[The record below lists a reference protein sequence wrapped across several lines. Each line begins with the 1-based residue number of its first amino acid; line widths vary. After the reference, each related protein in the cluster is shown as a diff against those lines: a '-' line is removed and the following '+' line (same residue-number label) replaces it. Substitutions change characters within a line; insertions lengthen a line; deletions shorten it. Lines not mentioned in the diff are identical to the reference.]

1 MSKLKD
7 FFFQIFMAFSE
18 YLNFNKYWN
27 ALFPLS
33 ILCLFYNK
41 GTKSSPAVFFWGS
54 YSICHAGKPIKKS
67 TLIYI
72 RVHHVFLGSRF
83 YWWDHIG
90 NCRGFF
96 AHVAQTLI
104 AFHYISPLLESPLSF
119 SHNLRLVFLC
129 SLPRSPEIK
138 VVHLESYFE

>member
-1 MSKLKD
+1 MSKLKR

-27 ALFPLS
+27 AMKHYFLS
-33 ILCLFYNK
+33 AFCVFFT
-41 GTKSSPAVFFWGS
+41 TKARNHLPPFFFWGS

-104 AFHYISPLLESPLSF
+104 AFHYISPLPRYSNRDHWFRPYVYYRLTSVF
-119 SHNLRLVFLC
+119 SLF
-129 SLPRSPEIK
+129 
-138 VVHLESYFE
+138 

>member
-1 MSKLKD
+1 MSKLRRIL
-7 FFFQIFMAFSE
+7 FSNFHGLLRIFE
-18 YLNFNKYWN
+18 HKYWY
-27 ALFPLS
+27 AIKYDFLS
-33 ILCLFYNK
+33 AFCVFFT
-41 GTKSSPAVFFWGS
+41 TKARNHLPPFFFWGS

-104 AFHYISPLLESPLSF
+104 AFHYISPLPRYSTRDHWFRPYVYY
-119 SHNLRLVFLC
+119 RLI
-129 SLPRSPEIK
+129 SD
-138 VVHLESYFE
+138 